1 MQIRRSSHLACF
13 NSIAVGYPIG
23 LIVDG
28 EKGNTVQFAK
38 DGNLKLQNI
47 IFAGM
52 DAVGTDKNKQYEDLP
67 YEDGKE
73 YSFSHEYFINQL
85 GNLVFDNCSDLLL
98 KDARNV
104 GAGYLPQSGSPV
116 LNAAAW
122 NDAALSS
129 FEKVDYVGAFGS
141 DDQWLE
147 GWTNF
152 DPNHTDY

>member
-1 MQIRRSSHLACF
+1 M
-13 NSIAVGYPIG
+13 
-23 LIVDG
+23 
-28 EKGNTVQFAK
+28 
-38 DGNLKLQNI
+38 
-47 IFAGM
+47 
-52 DAVGTDKNKQYEDLP
+52 
-67 YEDGKE
+67 
-73 YSFSHEYFINQL
+73 
-85 GNLVFDNCSDLLL
+85 